1 MGEKEGPCEEE
12 EEGREFRGKDFQNE
26 GHEEVGANQLYR
38 DRQ

>member
-26 GHEEVGANQLYR
+26 ESWCKQVI
-38 DRQ
+38 